1 MIRNRSELTTTDGR
15 ETALACVEAGVRAAH
30 PRSVVRETVTRSGD
44 ALSVLDAEYDL
55 TEYDEVVVVGG
66 GNAAGHVAAALEDV
80 LGDRLDRGAVVT
92 DDPSSTERVEVLP
105 GDHPVPSERGVE
117 GARAVLD
124 VAESAT
130 ADTLVLAVI
139 TGGGS
144 ALLPAPAGDV
154 TLADLQATTDELL
167 ACGADIHEI
176 NAVRK
181 HLSAL
186 KGGQLARAAAP
197 ATVVGLLL
205 SDVNG
210 DDRSVIGS
218 GPTAPDESTF
228 ADAVSVLEAYDV
240 TVPERVAVRLRR
252 GADGDAEAVDGSDAP
267 AATAGDASVVE
278 TPTRDDPVFDRVTN
292 HVLANGFTALDA
304 AREAAA
310 ERGYETMLLSS
321 SVRGEA
327 REAAKTH
334 VAVAEEVLATG
345 NPLSAPAVVLS
356 GGETTVTVSGDGE
369 GGPNQ
374 EFAASAAVE
383 LDADGVTLAAVDTDG
398 IDGATD
404 AAGAVVDADTV
415 EAGGADAARAAL
427 AENDVTPFL
436 AERDALIRTG
446 ATGTN
451 VNDLRVLVVE
461 SED

>member
-1 MIRNRSELTTTDGR
+1 MIRNREELATTEGR
-15 ETALACVEAGVRAAH
+15 DTALACVEAGIRAAH
-30 PRSVVRETVTRSGD
+30 PKSVVREAVTRSGD
-44 ALSVLDAEYDL
+44 TLSVLDDEYDL
-55 TEYDEVVVVGG
+55 REYTEVVVVGG
-66 GNAAGHVAAALEDV
+66 GNAAGYVAAALEDV

-92 DDPSSTERVEVLP
+92 DDPTSTEHVDVLP
-105 GDHPVPSERGVE
+105 GDHPVPSERGVA
-117 GARAVLD
+117 GASTVLD
-124 VAESAT
+124 LAESAT
-130 ADTLVLAVI
+130 EDTLVLAVV

-167 ACGADIHEI
+167 ASGATIHEI

-197 ATVVGLLL
+197 GTVVGLLL

-210 DDRSVIGS
+210 DDQSVIGS
-218 GPTAPDESTF
+218 GPTAPDDSTF
-228 ADAVSVLEAYDV
+228 ADAVEVLEAYDV
-240 TVPERVAVRLRR
+240 AVPERVESRLRR
-252 GADGDAEAVDGSDAP
+252 GADRGDRAADCRDVQASTDDPVDVA
-267 AATAGDASVVE
+267 E
-278 TPTRDDPVFDRVTN
+278 TPTSGDSVFDRVTN
-292 HVLANGFTALDA
+292 YVLANGSTALTA
-304 AREAAA
+304 AREVAAD
-310 ERGYETMLLSS
+310 RGYETMILSA

-334 VAVAEEVLATG
+334 VAVAEEVVATD
-345 NPLSAPAVVLS
+345 NPVLAPAVVLS

-374 EFAASAAVE
+374 EFATSAAAE
-383 LDADGVTLAAVDTDG
+383 LDLDGVTLAAVDTDG

-415 EAGGADAARAAL
+415 GEKDADAARAAL
-427 AENDVTPFL
+427 ADNDVTPL
-436 AERDALIRTG
+436 LRERGELIRTG

-461 SED
+461 DYS